1 MLLKKY
7 ELMFILKPN
16 EDDAIKATVDKF
28 AAIITDNGGSVEKVD
43 AWGKRR
49 LAYEIKNFADGYYV
63 LINFA
68 AEPAVVAELDR
79 VMKITDDVL
88 RHMIVKQ
95 EE

>member
-1 MLLKKY
+1 MLKKY

-16 EDDAIKATVDKF
+16 EDDVIKTTVDKF

-49 LAYEIKNFADGYYV
+49 LAYEIKDFADGYYV
-63 LINFA
+63 LVDFA
-68 AEPAVVAELDR
+68 AEPGVVAELDR
-79 VMKITDDVL
+79 VMKITDEVL
-88 RHMIVKQ
+88 RHMIVTR